1 MARPIRPAPQ
11 AQPATPG
18 AGPSTSLRTSAR
30 THRVSASASAVSVA
44 SPATPGP
51 PTPESDPGKGGG
63 SLRKTLAVEAKTHG
77 TRRAGNAVERRPCP
91 FPSQW
96 GGRNK
101 CCISQE
107 DEADEVLMGI
117 FSSIASLDNR
127 ALSPEEIASTCFQQ
141 GWLRPPSAAIEPTNV
156 INNAIR
162 SYIKRC
168 EKAKRHCLLQ
178 KQHLNGSVAEQVLES
193 ALHPA
198 AFEHGERPKGPVWF
212 LQSGP
217 GAAKIKWKSPF
228 EGMEIPKPPP
238 KKPAPRKSDGKKAK
252 QSKDKPLAPVKIR
265 LVLGGAA
272 VGDDETGSERTSK
285 SRSRS
290 VSVGVGKENALD
302 RAGLMLPP
310 PPRVQTKRVDRS
322 ASWKARDVVDS
333 SSDSDSSDSDMEGYP
348 KNRLRPSRP
357 TRRGLPAPLAL
368 NGSPRTYG
376 NNRLPTGS
384 PFNDLFFP
392 APVHPMSPGTLAA
405 SSFPS
410 HPLDNTVWMD
420 RKSPKIETS
429 AASDEEVVDPEWG
442 MWSDIIVKEEMEEE
456 NKAAWSVEDEAKV
469 KEATDALR
477 ALFPLETQDDE
488 MLSDDREF
496 DLAKTVDRPNGTTSP
511 SLSEPASIATSGTA
525 RTGLRGKLKAVD
537 AGGLAL
543 NSWIVNFSPVASPRV
558 RPSRTLAQSQP
569 DFSPT
574 QHFSKLRGQFDQDES
589 MEVDDDSAWLDESG
603 ELPVKAED
611 SFSDVDIG
619 STIDDVASPE
629 HDRHLHTALWAQEAS
644 STILVKSEPEDF
656 PTPSSIEDEPM
667 PCSRASLTPS
677 YDSSDSPDYDEYG
690 VGYNVDEIIL
700 GPESV
705 SVDEIDGWLPASQ
718 HRTPHRT
725 RAGKGKKVQAK
736 GKEDYAKWGSW
747 GGIGVCSSGKRSS
760 RSSATTATRRRKS
773 KTCFER
779 LITPESDIGADCEV
793 EVDDAI
799 GTEDFDKAR
808 AEADAKEEKH
818 RKASKEKAERHKAML
833 EAYRETVK
841 KELPEGDVTPS
852 PWEDPQSTVPWG
864 SSSTDSLQTPGVLSP
879 MVLHSVSN
887 LSLSNPG
894 ESSTGVDPK
903 ALVSPPMGG
912 IFGQGLGA
920 ASLDAGLEVGMLD
933 AALSQQEVDAI
944 MAAPVPE
951 TPLAPLTTP
960 ANPPRPATASVAT
973 SSVTVQPTPITVVST
988 SVPSEKTTAV
998 VALPTAIPSSAP
1010 SAPAKSPIPPAP
1022 TAKPPPAPAATP
1034 SAVKATSP
1042 TTQAAA
1048 PRPINQPAASVP
1060 PSRSSTPGTTSST
1073 SSTST
1078 GARSGGKIATITK
1091 PLCPGVDA
1099 CVVDNIPVYAH
1110 LFDGRN
1116 GSGKQVLLRRLDT
1129 DFVNANALLH
1139 ALSVPAGKHAEYL
1152 DNPISQARASAR
1164 HLVHPSAAGVEYS
1177 HGVSGV
1183 WVHLSEA
1190 REFARR
1196 AKLPEESLL
1205 ASVLRE
1211 DLFQLFATLA
1221 GLKPD
1226 HPPSESFG
1234 LPFVPRRHTPPAPPT
1249 SKSTPNLPAL
1259 STSAPNS
1266 NSHLRP
1272 STNNNSA
1279 PATNP
1284 TSPSSAA
1291 PAGSGAFGP
1300 KGALVRQADGAAPEC
1315 PNPKRRRATISSP
1328 LSKKPQG
1335 LASAPAPTPATAP
1348 ASAAKQGQGQGQ
1360 GTKNTQVG
1368 VAASM
1373 PKRATR
1379 ASIGGA
1385 VNKTAVA
1392 K

>member
-11 AQPATPG
+11 SATPG

-51 PTPESDPGKGGG
+51 PTPESDPGRGGT

-107 DEADEVLMGI
+107 DEADEVLMGV

-127 ALSPEEIASTCFQQ
+127 ALSPEEMASTCFQQ

-178 KQHLNGSVAEQVLES
+178 KQQLNGSVAEQVLAS

-198 AFEHGERPKGPVWF
+198 AFEGGARPKGPVWF

-217 GAAKIKWKSPF
+217 GAAKTKWKSPF

-238 KKPAPRKSDGKKAK
+238 KKPAPRKSDGKKGK
-252 QSKDKPLAPVKIR
+252 PVKEKPLAPVKIR
-265 LVLGGAA
+265 LVLGGTA
-272 VGDDETGSERTSK
+272 VGDDTGSERTSK

-290 VSVGVGKENALD
+290 VSVGVGKENTLD

-310 PPRVQTKRVDRS
+310 PSNISTKRLDRS

-357 TRRGLPAPLAL
+357 TRRGVPPPLAL
-368 NGSPRTYG
+368 NGSPRVYG
-376 NNRLPTGS
+376 NNRLPTNS

-392 APVHPMSPGTLAA
+392 APAHPMSPGTLAA

-488 MLSDDREF
+488 IVADDREF
-496 DLAKTVDRPNGTTSP
+496 DLAKAVDRPNGTSSP

-543 NSWIVNFSPVASPRV
+543 NSWIVNFSPVASPKA
-558 RPSRTLAQSQP
+558 RPSRILTHPPPP

-574 QHFSKLRGQFDQDES
+574 QHFSKLRGQFDQDDS

-619 STIDDVASPE
+619 STIDDVASPG
-629 HDRHLHTALWAQEAS
+629 HDRHLNTALWAQEAS

-690 VGYNVDEIIL
+690 MGYNVDEIIL

-705 SVDEIDGWLPASQ
+705 SVDEIDGWLPPSQ
-718 HRTPHRT
+718 HRTPHRA
-725 RAGKGKKVQAK
+725 RAGKGKKDKAK
-736 GKEDYAKWGSW
+736 GKEDCTKWGSW

-760 RSSATTATRRRKS
+760 RSSTATAATRRRKS
-773 KTCFER
+773 KTCVER

-808 AEADAKEEKH
+808 AEADAREEQHK
-818 RKASKEKAERHKAML
+818 KASKEKAERHKAML

-841 KELPEGDVTPS
+841 KEMPESDVTPS
-852 PWEDPQSTVPWG
+852 PWEGPQSAAPWG

-879 MVLHSVSN
+879 MVLFSVSN

-903 ALVSPPMGG
+903 ALVSPPLGG
-912 IFGQGLGA
+912 IFGQGPESTNLE
-920 ASLDAGLEVGMLD
+920 AGLGMGMLD

-944 MAAPVPE
+944 MAAPAPD
-951 TPLAPLTTP
+951 TPVAPVATP
-960 ANPPRPATASVAT
+960 ATPAPPRPAVTAPVATPSVAL
-973 SSVTVQPTPITVVST
+973 QPTPIPVVST

-998 VALPTAIPSSAP
+998 VALPVAVPSSAP
-1010 SAPAKSPIPPAP
+1010 SAPAKSPVPPVP
-1022 TAKPPPAPAATP
+1022 TAKLPPPPTAAPNP
-1034 SAVKATSP
+1034 SKSTSP
-1042 TTQAAA
+1042 ATQAAV

-1073 SSTST
+1073 SSAST
-1078 GARSGGKIATITK
+1078 GNRSGGKIATITK

-1139 ALSVPAGKHAEYL
+1139 ALGVPASKHAEYL
-1152 DNPISQARASAR
+1152 DNPISQARANAR

-1196 AKLPEESLL
+1196 AKLSEESLL

-1259 STSAPNS
+1259 SASAPNS

-1272 STNNNSA
+1272 STNIPA

-1284 TSPSSAA
+1284 T
-1291 PAGSGAFGP
+1291 PASTTSGP
-1300 KGALVRQADGAAPEC
+1300 KGSLVRQADGVAPEC

-1328 LSKKPQG
+1328 LAKKPQVP
-1335 LASAPAPTPATAP
+1335 LSTPTVKEG
-1348 ASAAKQGQGQGQ
+1348 SGAK
-1360 GTKNTQVG
+1360 NAQVG
-1368 VAASM
+1368 VGASL

-1385 VNKTAVA
+1385 VSKTAVA